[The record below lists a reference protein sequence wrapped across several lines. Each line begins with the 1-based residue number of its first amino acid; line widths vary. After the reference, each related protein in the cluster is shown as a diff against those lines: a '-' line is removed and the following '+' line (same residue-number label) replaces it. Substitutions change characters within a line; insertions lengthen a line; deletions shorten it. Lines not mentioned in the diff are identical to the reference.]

1 MVFLLCIVSKQIITF
16 NQPKTQCSS
25 LYTYLIT
32 YTMQHGHSS
41 EAKQFSASQE
51 IPRILQNPKIH
62 YRIHKS
68 PPPISIP
75 SQINPVHG
83 SPSHFLKIHLN
94 IILSAMPGFP
104 SGLFP
109 SGFPT
114 KTLYIRFLPHT
125 CYMPRPSHSSQFD
138 HTNNI
143 WRAVQIVKLLSI

>member
-62 YRIHKS
+62 YHIHES

-114 KTLYIRFLPHT
+114 KTLRTPLPSPIRAT
-125 CYMPRPSHSSQFD
+125 YPSHL
-138 HTNNI
+138 I
-143 WRAVQIVKLLSI
+143 LLDFITRKIFSEEYR